1 MTVPFPS
8 DSRGTERSSGSK
20 RSHHDVRFD
29 ELSTPN
35 ADLTPN
41 AAGPGVFGRRTM
53 SSIDYLDRIAI
64 DYRSHS
70 QQRMSEALLDVR
82 TIRIEIP
89 DSLTPL
95 EWGSDEAFASE
106 LRLAAAIQWYSQGLI
121 SQGRAAEI
129 AGLDRTSFLLAL
141 GRAKVD
147 AFQIIAEELTEEVE
161 RAMKARHQRLAGDLP

>member
-1 MTVPFPS
+1 MSASEPLAKL
-8 DSRGTERSSGSK
+8 GEE
-20 RSHHDVRFD
+20 SH
-29 ELSTPN
+29 
-35 ADLTPN
+35 
-41 AAGPGVFGRRTM
+41 
-53 SSIDYLDRIAI
+53 
-64 DYRSHS
+64 
-70 QQRMSEALLDVR
+70 VR

-106 LRLAAAIQWYSQGLI
+106 LRLAAAIQWYSQGVI

-147 AFQIIAEELTEEVE
+147 AFQITDEELKEEVE
-161 RAMKARHQRLAGDLP
+161 RGLGGRRQRFAGELPGEGPVA